1 MAGKTRKKGVAKKNL
16 TSVKTVKVSSILEAV
31 NTEMVKDQIVEL
43 RSEMTHYVIESTAVS
58 MLSLLLFIGA
68 PSVFPEIINPYLPS
82 SLKIMQAFIAIPTVF
97 WLVTIVSNM
106 FRYFKI
112 LKLQELLK
120 K

>member
-1 MAGKTRKKGVAKKNL
+1 MTMQKLIKKVNKATKNF
-16 TSVKTVKVSSILEAV
+16 SVSNKQV
-31 NTEMVKDQIVEL
+31 NMTKEQMQEKISVL
-43 RSEMTHYVIESTAVS
+43 RMEMTHYAVESVS
-58 MLSLLLFIGA
+58 ISILALLLFIGA

-82 SLKIMQAFIAIPTVF
+82 SLKIMQALVAIPTVF

>member
-1 MAGKTRKKGVAKKNL
+1 MAGKAKKRTTTKKVL
-16 TSVKTVKVSSILEAV
+16 KQEVVSKVVDVELVKS
-31 NTEMVKDQIVEL
+31 QISEL
-43 RSEMTHYVIESTAVS
+43 RSEMTHYVTESLSVS

-82 SLKIMQAFIAIPTVF
+82 SLRIMQAFIALPTVF
-97 WLVTIVSNM
+97 WLVTVVSNM

-112 LKLQELLK
+112 LKLQESLK